1 MNQKR
6 TNINN
11 GNKKN
16 LNNIKHKHKKR
27 AQNSYKQNSEKASQ
41 NTDAMSFRLLEG
53 VGLALFSVAIFL
65 FLALGSYNFKDPSF
79 NNATPSLNI
88 SNYAGLVGSYMSDF
102 MLTTFG
108 AIIFIIPILLLV
120 YALECIMHKK
130 IKTIH
135 EKILTLPFFIIAGS
149 AMFERF
155 NPIANYP
162 NDFYS
167 HNGGMLGV
175 FIYQKLS
182 LAVGEIGTTFLC
194 IMVMLICSLTLTNL
208 STHDVAKAI
217 NITKKAVARFCRFML
232 IKLFKLA
239 KHLKQRKVNSP
250 AKIKKAFVDPS
261 NSFNSQKLVENKKKF
276 TLQIENNSPVNHKH
290 EDKQEALPLSL
301 EEGYELP
308 PLNLLASNKQDYKEP
323 DEAVLNQNARMIED
337 QLRNFGVEGNVTKVC
352 PGPVIT
358 IYELEPA
365 VGVKT
370 SQILNLADDLA
381 RAMSAMSIRIAP
393 IPGRTVIGIELPNE
407 QRRMLTLKQML
418 STPEFEKHKGKLTV
432 SLGVDTAG
440 KPVYTDLAKTPH
452 CLVAGTTGSGKSVG
466 VNAMILSLLYRMTP
480 KQLKF
485 IMVDPK
491 MLELSVYNDIPHM
504 LTPVVTDPAKASQAL
519 KWAVKEMEDRYRKM
533 SEFGVKNIS
542 SFNEKFEK
550 CEAEGKIP
558 TMQIQTGFD
567 PHTGKPITEEKAI
580 ATETMPYIVVIID
593 ELADLMLVAGKEV
606 EGSIARIA
614 QMARA
619 AGIHLVIATQRPSV
633 DVITGLIK
641 ANIPSRMSY
650 KVTSKIDSRTVLD
663 QMGAEKLL
671 GMGDMLFM
679 ENGAP
684 NLGRV
689 HGAFADEDECLD
701 VAAFLRQQA
710 KPSYV
715 QAVTSEGGGA
725 SEFLNSAG
733 GANGNTNANDP
744 VYQQAIELI
753 AREQKASTSFLQRS
767 LRIGYNKAATI
778 MDQLEADG
786 LVGAASA
793 TGKREIIIQAPP
805 SEGY

>member
-1 MNQKR
+1 
-6 TNINN
+6 
-11 GNKKN
+11 
-16 LNNIKHKHKKR
+16 
-27 AQNSYKQNSEKASQ
+27 
-41 NTDAMSFRLLEG
+41 
-53 VGLALFSVAIFL
+53 
-65 FLALGSYNFKDPSF
+65 
-79 NNATPSLNI
+79 
-88 SNYAGLVGSYMSDF
+88 
-102 MLTTFG
+102 
-108 AIIFIIPILLLV
+108 
-120 YALECIMHKK
+120 MHKK
-130 IKTIH
+130 VKAIH
-135 EKILTLPFFIIAGS
+135 EKLLTLPFFIIAGS
-149 AMFERF
+149 AMFERY
-155 NPIANYP
+155 NPINAYP
-162 NDFYS
+162 NTDYA

-175 FIYQKLS
+175 FIYNKFS
-182 LAVGEIGTTFLC
+182 LVIGEIGTTFLC
-194 IMVMLICSLTLTNL
+194 FMVILICSLTLTNL
-208 STHDVAKAI
+208 STHDVAKAL
-217 NITKKAVARFCRFML
+217 NFVKRQL
-232 IKLFKLA
+232 IKLSKLIA
-239 KHLKQRKVNSP
+239 LGIYKTF
-250 AKIKKAFVDPS
+250 KKAKEQDLVKPS
-261 NSFNSQKLVENKKKF
+261 AVKKVFTPEKTNSFNEQKMVENKKKF
-276 TLQIENNSPVNHKH
+276 TLQIENNSSSHTH
-290 EDKQEALPLSL
+290 EEKQEALPLSL

-323 DEAVLNQNARMIED
+323 SEDVLNQNARMIED
-337 QLRNFGVEGNVTKVC
+337 QLRNFGVEGSVTKVC

-370 SQILNLADDLA
+370 SQILNLSDDLA

-407 QRRMLTLKQML
+407 SRRMLTLKQML

-504 LTPVVTDPAKASQAL
+504 LAPVVTDPTKASQAL

-533 SEFGVKNIS
+533 AEFGVKNII
-542 SFNEKFEK
+542 SFNDKFEK

-567 PHTGKPITEEKAI
+567 PHTGKPITEEKPI

-619 AGIHLVIATQRPSV
+619 AGIHLIIATQRPSV

-641 ANIPSRMSY
+641 ANIPSRMSF

-684 NLGRV
+684 NLQRV

-701 VAAFLRQQA
+701 VAAFLKQQA

-715 QAVTSEGGGA
+715 QAVTSESAGGG
-725 SEFLNSAG
+725 SEFANSAG
-733 GANGNTNANDP
+733 GTNGNTNANDP

-753 AREQKASTSFLQRS
+753 AREQKASTSFLQRT

-786 LVGAASA
+786 LVGPASA
-793 TGKREIIIQAPP
+793 TGKREIIIQTPP
-805 SEGY
+805 EGGY

>member
-1 MNQKR
+1 MNQKHNQKFKQNQNQNR
-6 TNINN
+6 HK
-11 GNKKN
+11 NKK
-16 LNNIKHKHKKR
+16 K
-27 AQNSYKQNSEKASQ
+27 AQNTYKADNAKAAA
-41 NTDAMSFRLLEG
+41 NNDPVSFRLLEV
-53 VGLALFSVAIFL
+53 VGLGLFSLSVFL

-79 NNATPSLNI
+79 NNATPSLNV
-88 SNYAGLVGSYMSDF
+88 SNYAGLVGSYMSEF

-108 AIIFIIPILLLV
+108 AITFIIPILLFA
-120 YALECIMHKK
+120 YGLECIMHKK
-130 IKTIH
+130 VKSIH
-135 EKILTLPFFIIAGS
+135 EKLLTLPFFIIAGS
-149 AMFERF
+149 AMFERY
-155 NPIANYP
+155 NPIAAYP
-162 NDFYS
+162 NSDYA

-175 FIYQKLS
+175 FIYNKFS
-182 LAVGEIGTTFLC
+182 LVIGEIGTTFLC
-194 IMVMLICSLTLTNL
+194 FMVMLICSLTLTNL
-208 STHDVAKAI
+208 STHDVAKALNFI
-217 NITKKAVARFCRFML
+217 KRQL
-232 IKLFKLA
+232 IKLSKLIA
-239 KHLKQRKVNSP
+239 IGIYKTF
-250 AKIKKAFVDPS
+250 KKAKEQDIVKPAAVKKVFAPEKT
-261 NSFNSQKLVENKKKF
+261 NSFNEQKMVENKKKI
-276 TLQIENNSPVNHKH
+276 TLQIENNSSSHTH
-290 EDKQEALPLSL
+290 EEKQEALPLSL

-308 PLNLLASNKQDYKEP
+308 PLNLLASNKQQYEEP
-323 DEAVLNQNARMIED
+323 SEAVLNQNARMIED
-337 QLRNFGVEGNVTKVC
+337 QLRNFGVEGSVTKVC

-370 SQILNLADDLA
+370 SQILNLSDDLA

-407 QRRMLTLKQML
+407 TRRMLTLKQML

-504 LTPVVTDPAKASQAL
+504 LAPVVTDPAKASQAL

-533 SEFGVKNIS
+533 AEFGVKNIS

-567 PHTGKPITEEKAI
+567 PHTGKPITEEKPI

-619 AGIHLVIATQRPSV
+619 AGIHLIIATQRPSV

-641 ANIPSRMSY
+641 ANIPSRMSF

-684 NLGRV
+684 NLQRV

-701 VAAFLRQQA
+701 VAAFLKQQA

-715 QAVTSEGGGA
+715 QAVTSESAGGG
-725 SEFLNSAG
+725 SEFANSAG
-733 GANGNTNANDP
+733 GTNGNTNANDP

-753 AREQKASTSFLQRS
+753 AREQKASTSFLQRT

-786 LVGAASA
+786 LVGPASA
-793 TGKREIIIQAPP
+793 TGKREIIIQTPP
-805 SEGY
+805 EGGY

>member
-1 MNQKR
+1 MTKNQQTKAKFNNQNRPKNKRKAQNTYKPNNQKAAA
-6 TNINN
+6 NN
-11 GNKKN
+11 
-16 LNNIKHKHKKR
+16 
-27 AQNSYKQNSEKASQ
+27 EVV
-41 NTDAMSFRLLEG
+41 SFRLLEV
-53 VGLALFSVAIFL
+53 VGLVLLTLSVFL
-65 FLALGSYNFKDPSF
+65 FLAIGSYTMKDPSL
-79 NNATPSLNI
+79 NNATPSLQI
-88 SNYAGLVGSYMSDF
+88 HNYAGLVGAYLSDF
-102 MLTTFG
+102 LLTTFG
-108 AIIFIIPILLLV
+108 AIIFVLPILLLM
-120 YALECIMHKK
+120 YSLECIMHKK
-130 IKTIH
+130 IKSVY
-135 EKILTLPFFIIAGS
+135 EKLLTLPFFLIAG
-149 AMFERF
+149 AVMFERF
-155 NPIANYP
+155 NLIENYP
-162 NDFYS
+162 NSDFS
-167 HNGGMLGV
+167 HNGGILGV

-182 LAVGEIGTTFLC
+182 LFMGVIGTTFLC
-194 IMVMLICSLTLTNL
+194 AMVMLVCSLSLTNF
-208 STHDVAKAI
+208 STHDVAKGL
-217 NITKKAVARFCRFML
+217 NVVKKALFNFAKFVG
-232 IKLFKLA
+232 IKVLELVR
-239 KHLKQRKVNSP
+239 HLKQRKATTVKTLPRAFKEPVNTFNETK
-250 AKIKKAFVDPS
+250 KI
-261 NSFNSQKLVENKKKF
+261 ENKKKF
-276 TLQIENNSPVNHKH
+276 TLQIENNSNSNKDH
-290 EDKQEALPLSL
+290 EEKQEALPLSL

-308 PLNLLASNKQDYKEP
+308 PLNLLASNKQEYKEP
-323 DEAVLNQNARMIED
+323 SEEVLNQNARMIED
-337 QLRNFGVEGNVTKVC
+337 QLRNFGVEGTVSKVC

-407 QRRMLTLKQML
+407 SRRMLTLKQML

-432 SLGVDTAG
+432 NLGVDTTG

-485 IMVDPK
+485 IMIDPK

-504 LTPVVTDPAKASQAL
+504 LAPVVTDPAKASQAL
-519 KWAVKEMEDRYRKM
+519 KWVVKEMEDRYRKM
-533 SEFGVKNIS
+533 SEFGVKNII
-542 SFNEKFEK
+542 SFNEKFER

-567 PHTGKPITEEKAI
+567 PHTGKPIMEEKPI

-619 AGIHLVIATQRPSV
+619 AGIHLIIATQRPSV

-641 ANIPSRMSY
+641 ANIPSRMSF

-684 NLGRV
+684 NLQRV

-701 VAAFLRQQA
+701 VAAFLKQQA

-715 QAVTSEGGGA
+715 QAVTSESSGGG
-725 SEFLNSAG
+725 SEFANSAG
-733 GANGNTNANDP
+733 GANGNTNQNDP

-786 LVGAASA
+786 LVGPASA

-805 SEGY
+805 EGGY

>member
-1 MNQKR
+1 MNQQARNKPKFKKDQPKNAKR
-6 TNINN
+6 
-11 GNKKN
+11 KV
-16 LNNIKHKHKKR
+16 
-27 AQNSYKQNSEKASQ
+27 Q
-41 NTDAMSFRLLEG
+41 NTYKNESKNKREPISDRVLE
-53 VGLALFSVAIFL
+53 VMGLGLFSVSVFF
-65 FLALGSYNFKDPSF
+65 FLALGSYDVNDPST
-79 NNATPSLNI
+79 NNATPSLQI
-88 SNYAGLVGSYMSDF
+88 DNYAGLVGSYLSEF
-102 MLTTFG
+102 LLTTFG
-108 AIIFIIPILLLV
+108 VVIFILPIILLI
-120 YALECIMHKK
+120 YAVELIRHKK
-130 IKTIH
+130 IKAVP
-135 EKILTLPFFIIAGS
+135 EKFLTLPFFIVAG
-149 AMFERF
+149 AALFEKF
-155 NPIANYP
+155 NPIKNYP
-162 NDFYS
+162 NEFYQ
-167 HNGGMLGV
+167 HNGGMLGE

-182 LAVGEIGTTFLC
+182 LMLGSVGTVFLC
-194 IMVMLICSLTLTNL
+194 IMVVLICSLTLTNL
-208 STHDVAKAI
+208 STHDVVKALDW
-217 NITKKAVARFCRFML
+217 L
-232 IKLFKLA
+232 IKMFTNGVKKLTI
-239 KHLKQRKVNSP
+239 KTLRLIRNLKDREPKVT
-250 AKIKKAFVDPS
+250 AAVKKPFVPEPT
-261 NSFNSQKLVENKKKF
+261 NKFNPQKQIENKKKV
-276 TLQIENNSPVNHKH
+276 TLTIENNSSSHSH
-290 EDKQEALPLSL
+290 EEKQEALPLSL

-308 PLNLLASNKQDYKEP
+308 PLNLLASNKQQYEEP
-323 DEAVLNQNARMIED
+323 SEDVLNQNARMIED
-337 QLRNFGVEGNVTKVC
+337 QLRNFGVEGTVTKVC

-370 SQILNLADDLA
+370 SQILNLSEDLA
-381 RAMSAMSIRIAP
+381 RAMSAISIRIAP

-407 QRRMLTLKQML
+407 KRRMLTLKQML

-432 SLGVDTAG
+432 NLGVDTAG
-440 KPVYTDLAKTPH
+440 KPIYTDIAKTPH

-504 LTPVVTDPAKASQAL
+504 LAPVVTDPAKASQAL

-533 SEFGVKNIS
+533 AEFGVKNIV

-567 PHTGKPITEEKAI
+567 PHTGKPIMEEKPI

-619 AGIHLVIATQRPSV
+619 AGIHLIIATQRPSV

-671 GMGDMLFM
+671 GMGDLLFM

-684 NLGRV
+684 NLQRI

-701 VAAFLRQQA
+701 VAAFLKQQA

-725 SEFLNSAG
+725 GGEFNNSAG
-733 GANGNTNANDP
+733 GTNGNTNQNDP

-778 MDQLEADG
+778 MDQLEQDG
-786 LVGAASA
+786 LVGPASA

-805 SEGY
+805 EGGY

>member
-1 MNQKR
+1 MSKNRPSNPKFNNQNRQKNKR
-6 TNINN
+6 
-11 GNKKN
+11 K
-16 LNNIKHKHKKR
+16 
-27 AQNSYKQNSEKASQ
+27 AQNSYKNGAKSTPETS
-41 NTDAMSFRLLEG
+41 DVVSFRLLEI
-53 VGLALFSVAIFL
+53 VGLSLLTVSVFL
-65 FLALGSYNFKDPSF
+65 FLALGSYNFKDPSL
-79 NNATPSLNI
+79 NNATPSLQIN
-88 SNYAGLVGSYMSDF
+88 NYAGLFGAYLSDF
-102 MLTTFG
+102 LLTTFG
-108 AIIFIIPILLLV
+108 AIIFVLPVLLLM
-120 YALECIMHKK
+120 YAVECIMHKK
-130 IKTIH
+130 IKTVH
-135 EKILTLPFFIIAGS
+135 EKFMTLPFFVIAG
-149 AMFERF
+149 AVMFERF
-155 NPIANYP
+155 NPIAGYP
-162 NDFYS
+162 NEYYS

-182 LAVGEIGTTFLC
+182 LMIGVIGTTFLC
-194 IMVMLICSLTLTNL
+194 FMVMLVCSLALTNF
-208 STHDVAKAI
+208 STHDVARGLNCLKRI
-217 NITKKAVARFCRFML
+217 VLRFMKYTA
-232 IKLFKLA
+232 IKFLQFV
-239 KHLKQRKVNSP
+239 KHLKQRKVTSP
-250 AKIKKAFVDPS
+250 AKITRAFKEPS
-261 NSFNSQKLVENKKKF
+261 NSFNQTKMVENKKKI
-276 TLQIENNSPVNHKH
+276 TLKIENNSSSNHKH

-308 PLNLLASNKQDYKEP
+308 PLNLLASNKKVYKELS
-323 DEAVLNQNARMIED
+323 ENELNQNARMIED
-337 QLRNFGVEGNVTKVC
+337 QLRNFGVEGSVTKVC

-365 VGVKT
+365 IGVKT
-370 SQILNLADDLA
+370 AQVLNLAEDLA
-381 RAMSAMSIRIAP
+381 RAMSAVSIRIAP

-418 STPEFEKHKGKLTV
+418 STPEFEKHKGKLAV

-440 KPVYTDLAKTPH
+440 NPVYTDLAKTPH

-504 LTPVVTDPAKASQAL
+504 LAPVVTDPAKASQAL

-533 SEFGVKNIS
+533 SEMGVKNIS

-550 CEAEGKIP
+550 LESEGKIP
-558 TMQIQTGFD
+558 SMQIQTGFD
-567 PHTGKPITEEKAI
+567 PHTGKPIMEEKPI

-684 NLGRV
+684 NLQRV

-715 QAVTSEGGGA
+715 QAVTSENSGGA
-725 SEFLNSAG
+725 TEFANSSG
-733 GANGNTNANDP
+733 GANGNTNQNDP
-744 VYQQAIELI
+744 VYQSAIELI

-786 LVGAASA
+786 LVGPASA
-793 TGKREIIIQAPP
+793 TGKREIIIQTPP
-805 SEGY
+805 SDGY